1 MIIDVNPQTIT
12 EIAQT
17 IANAYGEVE
26 EAARILT
33 SITEHNNWNCKERDA
48 INDYTQ
54 SNAREILKISEKSGN
69 FANVMKTVAENFTTD
84 EKNISEMFTSVE
96 SMIGSI
102 LSIRAFGNVAAEM
115 DVSDFAVQ
123 HVVVDETALGLRARR
138 EGFLGCRRAAQAAQQ
153 QEEGQKALH
162 GLRLPCQ
169 FRPCS
174 PSQLSMFAAI
184 SSLFIS
190 WNMKWLLPVMPI
202 LGRSTTVQ
210 SPPSAL

>member
-48 INDYTQ
+48 INEYTH

-69 FANVMKTVAENFTTD
+69 FANVMKMIAENFTAD

-96 SMIGSI
+96 SVIGSI
-102 LSIRAFGNVAAEM
+102 LSIQPIGGGTTTGNIP
-115 DVSDFAVQ
+115 
-123 HVVVDETALGLRARR
+123 
-138 EGFLGCRRAAQAAQQ
+138 EG
-153 QEEGQKALH
+153 
-162 GLRLPCQ
+162 
-169 FRPCS
+169 
-174 PSQLSMFAAI
+174 
-184 SSLFIS
+184 
-190 WNMKWLLPVMPI
+190 VMPI
-202 LGRSTTVQ
+202 SKSIGAGDIKLSSVIDLAGMK
-210 SPPSAL
+210 L